1 MASRRPTLKAK
12 IEVDMPKPEL
22 GEKHTCVSCGAR
34 FFDLGKE
41 PATCPKCGT
50 EQPAEQPR
58 LKRAA
63 PLPDEVKKVVKP
75 VPADPDDVDVEVAD
89 DDADEDI
96 LEDADDLEDDADVID
111 ADIDVQP
118 EADDTER

>member
-1 MASRRPTLKAK
+1 MA
-12 IEVDMPKPEL
+12 KPEL
-22 GEKHTCVSCGAR
+22 GEKHTCVSCGTR
-34 FFDLGKE
+34 FFDLGKT
-41 PATCPKCGT
+41 PAICPNCST

-63 PLPDEVKKVVKP
+63 PLPEEIKKVAKP
-75 VPADPDDVDVEVAD
+75 IPTDPDDVEVAD
-89 DDADEDI
+89 DDEDEDI

-118 EADDTER
+118 ENDDPER

>member
-1 MASRRPTLKAK
+1 M
-12 IEVDMPKPEL
+12 
-22 GEKHTCVSCGAR
+22 
-34 FFDLGKE
+34 KE
-41 PATCPKCGT
+41 PAICPKCGT

-63 PLPDEVKKVVKP
+63 PLPDEVKKIVKP
-75 VPADPDDVDVEVAD
+75 IPADPDDVEVVD

-118 EADDTER
+118 ESDDSER

>member
-1 MASRRPTLKAK
+1 MA
-12 IEVDMPKPEL
+12 KPEL

-34 FFDLGKE
+34 FFDLMKN
-41 PATCPKCGT
+41 PAVCPKCGT

-63 PLPDEVKKVVKP
+63 PLPDEVKKIVKP
-75 VPADPDDVDVEVAD
+75 IPADPDDVEVVD
-89 DDADEDI
+89 DEADEDI

-118 EADDTER
+118 ETDDTER

>member
-1 MASRRPTLKAK
+1 MA
-12 IEVDMPKPEL
+12 KPEL
-22 GEKHTCVSCGAR
+22 GEKHTCVSCGTR
-34 FFDLGKE
+34 FFDMQKE
-41 PATCPKCGT
+41 PAVCPKCGT

-63 PLPDEVKKVVKP
+63 PIPDDAKKIAKP
-75 VPADPDDVDVEVAD
+75 VPADPDDVEVVD

-118 EADDTER
+118 ENDDTER

>member
-1 MASRRPTLKAK
+1 
-12 IEVDMPKPEL
+12 MPKPEL
-22 GEKHTCVSCGAR
+22 GEKHSCVSCGAR
-34 FFDLGKE
+34 FFDLGKS

-58 LKRAA
+58 LKRQA
-63 PLPDEVKKVVKP
+63 PLPDEVKKPAKP
-75 VPADPDDVDVEVAD
+75 APVDPDDVDVDVEVAD

-118 EADDTER
+118 EGDDPER

>member
-1 MASRRPTLKAK
+1 
-12 IEVDMPKPEL
+12 MPKPEL

-34 FFDLGKE
+34 FFDLGKD
-41 PATCPKCGT
+41 PAVCPKCST
-50 EQPAEQPR
+50 EQPAEPPR

-63 PLPDEVKKVVKP
+63 PMPDEVKKISKP
-75 VPADPDDVDVEVAD
+75 TPVDPDDVDVEVAD

-118 EADDTER
+118 ETDDPER